1 MSLLVNPADF
11 MDLYTVERLGIG
23 LIVLAKQRRMVEAVV
38 QGWSRMYFEISA
50 QNGDGF
56 LATGFLLRRFCNLEP
71 IRCTQPWMVD
81 LGVFVIVDAL
91 RKLFSKK
98 YALTPALTCS
108 TL

>member
-11 MDLYTVERLGIG
+11 MDLYTVDRLGIG
-23 LIVLAKQRRMVEAVV
+23 LIVLATQRRMVEAVV
-38 QGWSRMYFEISA
+38 QGCSRTYFETSA
-50 QNGDGF
+50 HNGDGF
-56 LATGFLLRRFCNLEP
+56 LAIGSFLRRFCTLDP

-91 RKLFSKK
+91 RRLFSEK
-98 YALTPALTCS
+98 YALTQALTCS